1 MMADDVPI
9 VPQRPLKFKAPEA
22 VEVTGAF
29 ATRTMVAPEAVID
42 VTVTMPTDCFY
53 PKDYLN
59 HQYHARRALYLA
71 TAASALQKVAAFR
84 QQRWE
89 YINGDLR

>member
-1 MMADDVPI
+1 MTADDMPNVS
-9 VPQRPLKFKAPEA
+9 QRPLKFKAPEA

-29 ATRTMVAPEAVID
+29 ATRTMALPEAVID

-53 PKDYLN
+53 PKDNLN

-71 TAASALQKVAAFR
+71 TAAAALQKVAAFK

-89 YINGDLR
+89 YINGNLR